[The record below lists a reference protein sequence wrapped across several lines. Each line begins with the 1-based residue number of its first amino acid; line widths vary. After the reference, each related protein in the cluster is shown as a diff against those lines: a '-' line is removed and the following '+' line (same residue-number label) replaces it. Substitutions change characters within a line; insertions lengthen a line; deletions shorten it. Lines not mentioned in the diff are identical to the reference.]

1 MVEHLFCKQAAVGS
15 SPVASS
21 ATRLLRASSR
31 FLTSQCFP
39 EGCPSGQREQT
50 VNLPAIAYGGS
61 NPPPSTMQPASFFAG
76 LAQLVERQL
85 SKLNVVGSN
94 PSSRSEDRGF
104 YEFRPDSSG
113 VEHLLGKEEVVGS
126 NPILG
131 SRTHCSH
138 ETAECRE
145 ALGDVH
151 RAAGRPTKGPA
162 DGVEETRWRRRN
174 SSAPSRT

>member
-1 MVEHLFCKQAAVGS
+1 M
-15 SPVASS
+15 
-21 ATRLLRASSR
+21 
-31 FLTSQCFP
+31 TSKVS

-61 NPPPSTMQPASFFAG
+61 NPPPSTVNGLRRLGTGSASRLRGERFAG

-94 PSSRSEDRGF
+94 PSSRSAFFLRVARGRAVVSV
-104 YEFRPDSSG
+104 YDCPDSSG

-131 SRTHCSH
+131 SLVKIRKLPRKSCP
-138 ETAECRE
+138 AEF
-145 ALGDVH
+145 G
-151 RAAGRPTKGPA
+151 T
-162 DGVEETRWRRRN
+162 GVG
-174 SSAPSRT
+174 